1 MMTEDPILDAK
12 LRGDQEKRR
21 MVEDAG
27 GTLGALCA
35 VLFIPFWVGMI
46 WDCLFQSK
54 LSLLSKALWLAFIV
68 PTVYLGM
75 LVYFFVV
82 YEKRVPR
89 GCY

>member
-1 MMTEDPILDAK
+1 MNHLPFSVRFPL
-12 LRGDQEKRR
+12 
-21 MVEDAG
+21 

-35 VLFIPFWVGMI
+35 ILFIPFWIGMI

-54 LSLLSKALWLAFIV
+54 LPLLSKALWLAFIM

-82 YEKRVPR
+82 YEKRGPR
-89 GCY
+89 ISSGNSLLHH